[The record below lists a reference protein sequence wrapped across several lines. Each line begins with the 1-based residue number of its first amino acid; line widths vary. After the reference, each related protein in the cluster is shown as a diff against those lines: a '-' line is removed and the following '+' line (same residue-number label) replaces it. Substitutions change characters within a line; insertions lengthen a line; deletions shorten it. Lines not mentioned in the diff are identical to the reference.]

1 MQLTRQCQGLV
12 AFCQITLQDKQD
24 HLARPRPPQAGQ
36 PAAQSN
42 IHRCHLGD
50 RQACRLSEEMF
61 REIEVW
67 LSWLTASCHDLA
79 DTRVSPASPWEQQ
92 RFNGSPGREVHH
104 GKGRMGGNE
113 REGGENREGI
123 KYPPGNNTNNVS
135 KSHFHCPKVLVP
147 LKRLLFFKDNY
158 GILIDCYS

>member
-24 HLARPRPPQAGQ
+24 HLARPRLPQAGQ
-36 PAAQSN
+36 PATQSN

-79 DTRVSPASPWEQQ
+79 DTRVSPASPREQQ

-104 GKGRMGGNE
+104 GKGRMGETRE
-113 REGGENREGI
+113 RGERIGKESNIRQEKI
-123 KYPPGNNTNNVS
+123 RITYPNVIFIVL
-135 KSHFHCPKVLVP
+135 KCCSHWSNCFSS
-147 LKRLLFFKDNY
+147 NY